1 MLGSFFKP
9 RSIAVVGASRKRGKI
24 GYEILSSLVS
34 SGYEGRIYPV
44 NPTAEEILGLKCY
57 KTISDIDGSVDM
69 VVIAIGAAHVP
80 MVIEECGKKG
90 VKAAVIISGGFKE
103 LGGEG
108 KIYEEQIAE
117 ICRKY
122 GIRAIGP
129 NCIGILCPETG
140 VDTLF
145 QTRERCLRPKPG
157 EVAFIAQS
165 GTFALTIVEW
175 LAEAGIG
182 LSKMVSY
189 GNMVDVTES
198 ELIEYLADDE
208 KTRII
213 LAYIESVRDGR
224 RFYTTL
230 RKTTSRKPVLI
241 LKSGRTEEGV
251 KAAKSHTGG
260 LAGSYRIFKAAAQQA
275 GAVLVEDI
283 RDLFNTTKALVWQ
296 PLPKGNR
303 VVMVT
308 NGAGPAVMAI
318 DKMRELTI
326 RPGKPSRET
335 VTKLKGK
342 YPPAYIIDKNPIDL
356 TGSATSR
363 DYKLAIKALMEDDS
377 VDILMP
383 IFVFQDTLLDEG
395 IVDVLSEY
403 NQRGKP
409 IICCAA
415 GGPYSRR
422 MAKELEKHE
431 IPVYTTPE
439 EAVKVADYMYRCSK
453 ALSSYDDRDAVRYL
467 RGDH

>member
-1 MLGSFFKP
+1 MVGNDMLDSFFKP
-9 RSIAVVGASRKRGKI
+9 SSIAVVGASRRKGKI
-24 GYEILSSLVS
+24 GYEILASLIS
-34 SGYEGRIYPV
+34 SGYKGKVYPV
-44 NPTAEEILGLKCY
+44 NPTADMILGLKCY
-57 KTISDIDGSVDM
+57 KTISDIDEDVEM
-69 VVIAIGAAHVP
+69 AVIAIRASHVP
-80 MVIEECGKKG
+80 MVMEECGRKG
-90 VKAAVIISGGFKE
+90 VKAVVIISGGFKE

-108 KIYEEQIAE
+108 EKYEKQIGE
-117 ICRKY
+117 ICGKY
-122 GIRAIGP
+122 GMRAIGP

-145 QTRERCLRPKPG
+145 HSRERCLRPKPG
-157 EVAFIAQS
+157 DVAFIAQS

-182 LSKMVSY
+182 MSKMISY

-198 ELIEYLADDE
+198 ELIEYLAEDE

-224 RFYTTL
+224 RFYNTL
-230 RKTTSRKPVLI
+230 RKTTGRKPVLL

-260 LAGSYRIFKAAAQQA
+260 LAGSYMIFKAAALQA

-283 RDLFNTTKALVWQ
+283 RDLFNTAKALEWQ

-303 VVMVT
+303 LVMVT

-318 DKMRELTI
+318 DKMRDLTI
-326 RPGKPSRET
+326 KPGKPSRET
-335 VTKLKGK
+335 VMKLRDK

-363 DYKLAIKALMEDDS
+363 DYRLAIEALIEDDS
-377 VDILMP
+377 VDIVMP
-383 IFVFQDTLLDEG
+383 IFVFQDTPLDKG
-395 IVDVLSEY
+395 IVDVLAEY
-403 NQRGKP
+403 NWRGKP

-415 GGPYSRR
+415 GGPYSR
-422 MAKELEKHE
+422 MMSKELEKQG

-439 EAVKVADYMYRCSK
+439 EAVKVADYMYRCSR
-453 ALSSYDDRDAVRYL
+453 ALSTQD
-467 RGDH
+467 